1 MLDVVAAGAASAVEP
16 LAILHSDRD
25 SADLHRSGDLPFVH
39 LGEFLVVADDAS
51 AVAHDVE
58 GFPFLV
64 DGLAE
69 VVAEFVIVVE
79 ELDLTDDGATLGVL
93 EGNHSRLL
101 VDSQ

>member
-1 MLDVVAAGAASAVEP
+1 MLDVVTAGAASAVEP

-25 SADLHRSGDLPFVH
+25 SADLHRSGDIPFVH

-64 DGLAE
+64 DGLEEDATE
-69 VVAEFVIVVE
+69 FIPVVNKAY
-79 ELDLTDDGATLGVL
+79 LHYDSANYGDLQHIRTRILID
-93 EGNHSRLL
+93 
-101 VDSQ
+101 